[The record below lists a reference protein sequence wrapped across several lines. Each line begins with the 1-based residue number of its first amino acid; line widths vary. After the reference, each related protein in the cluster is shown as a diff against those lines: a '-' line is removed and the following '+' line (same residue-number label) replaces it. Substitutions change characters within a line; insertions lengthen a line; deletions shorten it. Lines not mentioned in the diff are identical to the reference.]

1 MLRVTMIRTIPVAMI
16 ATTDVWTDR
25 FHRFRGVRNVWFG
38 VMIWKRIQMI
48 ARATSIPTRR
58 ASISADR
65 STDLMERGS
74 AASSRSGV

>member
-1 MLRVTMIRTIPVAMI
+1 MI

-25 FHRFRGVRNVWFG
+25 FQRFRGVRNVWFG

-48 ARATSIPTRR
+48 AKAPSSERSRVST
-58 ASISADR
+58 SADR